1 MPITLP
7 VPGGG
12 GTTNQQAYYNGSNLG
27 EYQFVSLQEI
37 IDNFMATYVGEGKIL
52 NGVLSGDVVFHAH
65 RALQELHY
73 DTLKSCKSQEIEICP
88 NLKMPLP
95 HDYVNYVKLTTVD
108 SNGIEHV
115 LYPTS
120 KTSNPFAIEQ
130 LDSDCDSCGD
140 TSSSY
145 RYSHGELKPQEI
157 ECGTEDVTC
166 SFNFDPFVL
175 DDHKSASVIKE
186 YVNNRLPSNHP
197 VVLANPSGSTYNYG
211 GSSNLNELT
220 LLQAD
225 LYWQLW
231 KGLVD
236 EYCLCLE
243 KNGAVVNCGQQL
255 DWNNFNP
262 YVTNMYHQIGTNG
275 GWANFRILGGSL
287 PTINRTTVNMGIWPD
302 ETTNV
307 TASTPT
313 SNTWD
318 NYKSSGGNSI
328 AIDQSTTSSNVV
340 DADNYFQNTG
350 RRYGID
356 PQHAQTN
363 GSYFMDCIKGMIH
376 FSSNLSGK
384 TVILKYISDGH
395 GTSDEA
401 IVPKLA
407 EEAMYKWIAYGCLSA
422 RLEVPDYLV
431 QRFKREKIA
440 ETRKAKIRL
449 SNIKIEEISQVFR
462 GKSKWIKH

>member
-1 MPITLP
+1 MGLLKETEY
-7 VPGGG
+7 
-12 GTTNQQAYYNGSNLG
+12 TYYNSGDFG
-27 EYQFVSLQEI
+27 GYQFISLNHI
-37 IDNFMATYVGEGKIL
+37 INNFMIAYVGEGKIL
-52 NGVLSGDVVFHAH
+52 DGVLSGDVAFHAH

-73 DTLKSCKSQEIEICP
+73 DTLKSCKSQEIEVCP

-95 HDYVNYVKLTTVD
+95 HDYVNYVKLTSVD
-108 SNGIEHV
+108 GNGIEHI

-130 LDSDCDSCGD
+130 LDSDCEGCGD

-175 DDHKSASVIKE
+175 DDHQGAGAMKE

-197 VVLANPSGSTYNYG
+197 IVLANSTTYG
-211 GSSNLNELT
+211 TSTNLNELT

-255 DWNNFNP
+255 DWDNFDP
-262 YVTNMYHQIGTNG
+262 YVTTMHHELGTNG
-275 GWANFRILGGSL
+275 GWANFRVIGSPA
-287 PTINRTTVNMGIWPD
+287 PTINRVTVAAGVWPD
-302 ETTNV
+302 VTTNV

-318 NYKSSGGNSI
+318 NYKGSGGNSI
-328 AIDQSTTSSNVV
+328 AIDQSTTTNLAV
-340 DADNYFQNTG
+340 DADNYFSNVG
-350 RRYGID
+350 RRFGLD
-356 PQHAQTN
+356 PQYAQTN

-422 RLEVPDYLV
+422 RLEAPDYLV